1 MLVKLH
7 RAQDELQLVGD
18 NLGAKIKQ
26 LLDEM
31 LWFYNSQLDYVQP
44 CFESLIL
51 AQMVHCSE
59 MVKICGDLTQ
69 QLDQPGHPVGRVS

>member
-18 NLGAKIKQ
+18 NLVAKIKQ
-26 LLDEM
+26 LLDEIP
-31 LWFYNSQLDYVQP
+31 WFHNSQPNYFQP

-51 AQMVHCSE
+51 VQMVHCSE
-59 MVKICGDLTQ
+59 MFKICGDLTQ
-69 QLDQPGHPVGRVS
+69 QLDQPGYPVGKGE